1 MTDWKVI
8 YYQTARGEEP
18 VVNFIKKLP
27 KEDQEKIIWTINLL
41 ERHGLKLGSP
51 YLKKLEGTKKLWE
64 LKQKAGKIQKILRE
78 KLIVSEQGEGQV
90 KVTFNGEQKLQN
102 IEIADALLA
111 PERKE
116 ELLRLLKNGIT
127 DAVSRAQQVA
137 ANEMKEIAG
146 DLNIPGL

>member
-1 MTDWKVI
+1 MNVFGN
-8 YYQTARGEEP
+8 A
-18 VVNFIKKLP
+18 
-27 KEDQEKIIWTINLL
+27 
-41 ERHGLKLGSP
+41 
-51 YLKKLEGTKKLWE
+51 KKLWE
-64 LKQKAGKIQKILRE
+64 LKQKAGKIQKALKE

-102 IEIADALLA
+102 IEIADELLA

-116 ELLRLLKNGIT
+116 ELLRLLKNGIS
-127 DAVSRAQQVA
+127 DAVSRAQQIA